1 MLSYSKE
8 GWLSFNLVE
17 IIAVIHREKFLFGGG
32 NLRIVKEALEAVD
45 DGLTS
50 SPHAYTQLQ
59 RPEER
64 GGFVAYTNHDAF

>member
-17 IIAVIHREKFLFGGG
+17 IIAEIHREKFLFGGG

-45 DGLTS
+45 DGFTAS
-50 SPHAYTQLQ
+50 SDTHS
-59 RPEER
+59 
-64 GGFVAYTNHDAF
+64 